1 MLNIHAMAHAGR
13 YRSYL
18 EREAPGSWKGTGS
31 KLLNLPDDVT
41 KESFSSIRQGLH
53 PDSGEELRIRKVV
66 DRVYRKPWGM
76 KSTKLREMYDLVISA
91 PKSVSYGVSGPEN

>member
-1 MLNIHAMAHAGR
+1 MLSIKAMSHAGL

-18 EREAPGSWKGTGS
+18 EKEVPGSWKGTGA

-53 PDSGEELRIRKVV
+53 PETGEELRIRKVV
-66 DRVYRKPWGM
+66 DRVYTKPWG
-76 KSTKLREMYDLVISA
+76 TEIYRAREMYDLVISA
-91 PKSVSYGVSGPEN
+91 PKTVSAMAIVDP